1 MRLIL
6 FSLVASLLAATA
18 ALAGDVRAVRWDGPI
33 GPVTAGYLEREIAD
47 ANREQAELLVIGLD
61 TPGGLDTAMRSIVRD
76 IGTSAVP
83 VAVWVGP
90 SGSRAASAGCVIGLA
105 AHLLLMAPG
114 TNIGAAHPVSIGG
127 GGVDSVMAG
136 KVAHDAAAYVEAL
149 ARQRGRNAEWARDA
163 VEKSASISA
172 EEAVRL
178 RVADTLAADLPALL
192 RALDGRPVTT
202 ATGPRVLATAGA
214 RLIEIRPD
222 WRTDL
227 LALLNDPN
235 VAYIL
240 MLLGVYGL
248 FFELANPGALFPGIF
263 GAISLILGLYALS
276 NLSLNYAGL
285 MLIAAGLIMLLLE
298 IKIVSHGLLAI
309 GGVTALLL
317 GSLMLV
323 DSPFPFFRVS
333 PGVIIPAVAITAA
346 FFLFLVGK
354 GILAQKRPLSTGT
367 GALVGRT
374 GTVRSR
380 LAPRGTVFVDGT
392 HWTAD
397 AVDGSG
403 PIEPDTPVTVVGV
416 EHLVLKVRRA
426 S

>member
-1 MRLIL
+1 MRLML
-6 FSLVASLLAATA
+6 SALLAGLLAATVSLA
-18 ALAGDVRAVRWDGPI
+18 ADVRAVRWDGPI
-33 GPVTAGYLEREIAD
+33 GPVTASYLKREIAA
-47 ANREQAELLVIGLD
+47 ANRGGAELLVIGLD
-61 TPGGLDTAMRSIVRD
+61 TPGGLDTAMRGIVRE
-76 IGTSAVP
+76 IGGSAVP

-127 GGVDSVMAG
+127 GVDSVMAG
-136 KVAHDAAAYVEAL
+136 KVVHDAAAYVEAL
-149 ARQRGRNAEWARDA
+149 ARERGRNAGWARDA
-163 VEKSASISA
+163 VERSASIPA
-172 EEAVRL
+172 EEAVHL
-178 RVADTLAADLPALL
+178 HVADTLAADLPALL
-192 RALDGRPVTT
+192 RAVDGRRVTT
-202 ATGPRVLATAGA
+202 AAGPRTLSTAGA
-214 RLIEIRPD
+214 RLIEIRRD

-263 GAISLILGLYALS
+263 GAISLVLGLYALS

-285 MLIAAGLIMLLLE
+285 LLLVAGLIMLLLE
-298 IKIVSHGLLAI
+298 IKIVSHGLLTV
-309 GGVTALLL
+309 GGVTALLF
-317 GSLMLV
+317 GSLMLI
-323 DSPFPFFRVS
+323 DSPLPFFRVS
-333 PGVIIPAVAITAA
+333 LGVIVPAVVVTAA

-354 GILAQKRPLSTGT
+354 GILAQKRPHSTGFE
-367 GALVGRT
+367 ALIGRS
-374 GTVRSR
+374 GTVRLR
-380 LAPRGTVFVDGT
+380 LAPRGTVFLDGT

-397 AVDGSG
+397 AVDGSS
-403 PIEPDTPVTVVGV
+403 PIEPGAPVTVVGV

-426 S
+426 G